1 MFLFGIVFQMP
12 YNFGELDGRICD
24 QVCENVKKM
33 EADEKSLNNYCTEK
47 LITTPSAKIVAM
59 KKKCDKGLL
68 KILHVR
74 TNQHNIFFLLYKYN
88 FYFSLYC
95 MQSS

>member
-59 KKKCDKGLL
+59 KKKCDKGLP

-74 TNQHNIFFLLYKYN
+74 TYQHNIFLL
-88 FYFSLYC
+88 SHL
-95 MQSS
+95 